1 VPGEGRLA
9 GDRPFPSG
17 EKLGKEEME
26 GTRTRTKE
34 EVRDALRELLDP
46 EYPISL
52 VDLGLIRGIE
62 VKGSRAEIK
71 LTYTCMGCP
80 AMDMIQDDIRDRTL
94 EMDGIDEVD
103 IEVVWETW
111 SRKDITP
118 LGKKQLKRVG
128 VV

>member
-1 VPGEGRLA
+1 MGAVLSGGE
-9 GDRPFPSG
+9 
-17 EKLGKEEME
+17 LGKEAME
-26 GTRTRTKE
+26 GRRTE
-34 EVRDALRELLDP
+34 EVRDALREVLDP

-62 VKGSRAEIK
+62 FEGTKAKIR

-80 AMDMIQDDIRDRTL
+80 AMDMIQDDVRERLI
-94 EMDGIDEVD
+94 EMEGIDEVE

-118 LGKKQLKRVG
+118 LGKKQLRDVG

>member
-1 VPGEGRLA
+1 
-9 GDRPFPSG
+9 
-17 EKLGKEEME
+17 ME
-26 GTRTRTKE
+26 TRTQQ
-34 EVRDALRELLDP
+34 EVRDALREVLDP

-62 VKGSRAEIK
+62 VEGSKVYIK

-80 AMDMIQDDIRDRTL
+80 AMDMIQDDVRDRLL
-94 EMDGIDEVD
+94 EMEGIDEVEV
-103 IEVVWETW
+103 EVVWETW

-118 LGKKQLKRVG
+118 LGRKQLRDVG

>member
-1 VPGEGRLA
+1 MPGEGRPGGVDLTPRLC
-9 GDRPFPSG
+9 GG
-17 EKLGKEEME
+17 EPGKEEME
-26 GTRTRTKE
+26 GTRTRE
-34 EVRDALRELLDP
+34 EVQDALREVLDP

-52 VDLGLIRGIE
+52 VDLGLIRGVE
-62 VKGSRAEIK
+62 VEGSRAEIK

-80 AMDMIQDDIRDRTL
+80 AMDMIQDDVRERVL

-118 LGKKQLKRVG
+118 LGRKQLKSVG

>member
-1 VPGEGRLA
+1 MVKTLMRTEG
-9 GDRPFPSG
+9 
-17 EKLGKEEME
+17 
-26 GTRTRTKE
+26 
-34 EVRDALRELLDP
+34 EVRDALREVLDP

-62 VKGSRAEIK
+62 VEGRKAEIK

-80 AMDMIQDDIRDRTL
+80 AMEMIQDDVKDRLL

-118 LGKKQLKRVG
+118 LGKRQLREVG

>member
-1 VPGEGRLA
+1 MSPPQKSWQRTSIRSQDSER
-9 GDRPFPSG
+9 S
-17 EKLGKEEME
+17 EMH
-26 GTRTRTKE
+26 TVE
-34 EVRDALRELLDP
+34 EVRDALREVLDP

-62 VKGSRAEIK
+62 VRGSKADIK

-80 AMDMIQDDIRDRTL
+80 AMDMIQEDVRDRLL
-94 EMDGIDEVD
+94 EMKGIDEVD

-118 LGKKQLKRVG
+118 LGKKQLKQVG

>member
-1 VPGEGRLA
+1 MRETKA
-9 GDRPFPSG
+9 GATA
-17 EKLGKEEME
+17 EEA
-26 GTRTRTKE
+26 
-34 EVRDALRELLDP
+34 RDALREVLDP

-52 VDLGLIRGIE
+52 VDLGLIRGVE
-62 VKGSRAEIK
+62 VEDSTAKIK

-80 AMDMIQDDIRDRTL
+80 AMDMIQEDVEERL
-94 EMDGIDEVD
+94 LQMDGIDEVD

-118 LGKKQLKRVG
+118 LGRKQLKQVG

>member
-1 VPGEGRLA
+1 MR
-9 GDRPFPSG
+9 
-17 EKLGKEEME
+17 
-26 GTRTRTKE
+26 
-34 EVRDALRELLDP
+34 EVLDP

-62 VKGSRAEIK
+62 VRGSKVYIK
-71 LTYTCMGCP
+71 LTYTCRGCP
-80 AMDMIQDDIRDRTL
+80 AMDMIQDDVRDRL
-94 EMDGIDEVD
+94 LQMEGIDEVD

-118 LGKKQLKRVG
+118 LGKRQLRDVG

>member
-1 VPGEGRLA
+1 
-9 GDRPFPSG
+9 
-17 EKLGKEEME
+17 ME
-26 GTRTRTKE
+26 STQTRTDE
-34 EVRDALRELLDP
+34 EVRDTLREVFDP

-62 VKGSRAEIK
+62 VEGSKVSIK

-80 AMDMIQDDIRDRTL
+80 AMDMIQDDVRDRL
-94 EMDGIDEVD
+94 LGMEGIDEVD
-103 IEVVWETW
+103 IEVVWPTW

-118 LGKKQLKRVG
+118 LGKKQLKGVG

>member
-1 VPGEGRLA
+1 
-9 GDRPFPSG
+9 
-17 EKLGKEEME
+17 ME
-26 GTRTRTKE
+26 TTQTRTE
-34 EVRDALRELLDP
+34 VEVRDALREVLDP

-62 VKGSRAEIK
+62 VRGNRADIE

-80 AMDMIQDDIRDRTL
+80 AMDMIQDDVRERLL
-94 EMDGIDEVD
+94 EMDGIDVVE
-103 IEVVWETW
+103 IEVVWPTW

-118 LGKKQLKRVG
+118 LGRKQLKDVG

>member
-1 VPGEGRLA
+1 MQEAVKTVTPEA
-9 GDRPFPSG
+9 
-17 EKLGKEEME
+17 
-26 GTRTRTKE
+26 
-34 EVRDALRELLDP
+34 VRDALREVLDP

-62 VKGSRAEIK
+62 VNGNRADIK

-80 AMDMIQDDIRDRTL
+80 AMDMIQDDVRERLL

-103 IEVVWETW
+103 IEVVWPTW
-111 SRKDITP
+111 SREDITP
-118 LGKKQLKRVG
+118 LGKKQLKQVG

>member
-1 VPGEGRLA
+1 M
-9 GDRPFPSG
+9 DTTQ
-17 EKLGKEEME
+17 
-26 GTRTRTKE
+26 TRTGE
-34 EVRDALRELLDP
+34 EVRNALREVLDP

-62 VKGSRAEIK
+62 VRGERAHVK

-80 AMDMIQDDIRDRTL
+80 AMDMIQDDVRERLL
-94 EMDGIDEVD
+94 EMDGIDEVE
-103 IEVVWETW
+103 IEVVWPTW

-118 LGKKQLKRVG
+118 LGRKQLKDVG